1 MITPILDALHDRW
14 MPRTGVLQRRQKAA
28 DELQAEWRQ
37 EPRELRKDAETP
49 EAMRGALRLR

>member
-1 MITPILDALHDRW
+1 MTDALNDRW
-14 MPRTGVLQRRQKAA
+14 MPHAGVIQRRQKVA
-28 DELQAEWRQ
+28 DELQADCRQ